1 MSLLV
6 HLLDPLSVETNGD
19 VVDGARLGGDQC
31 RLAFAVLVGRRGHA
45 VPRQELAHVLWGET
59 LPRTWGPALRN
70 VMSRVRVFLGEAG
83 VDPAA
88 LASGSGGYLLRLPPD
103 AVVDLEQVEEHLQA
117 ARAALRAGDAARAA
131 DLARTATDVAGRPF
145 LP

>member
-6 HLLDPLSVETNGD
+6 HLLDPLSVETDGNR
-19 VVDGARLGGDQC
+19 VDGARLGGDHC
-31 RLAFAVLVGRRGHA
+31 RLAFAVLVARHGRA

-70 VMSRVRVFLGEAG
+70 VMSRVRVFLAEAG
-83 VDPAA
+83 VDPTA

-103 AVVDLEQVEEHLQA
+103 AVVDLEQLEEQLLASHVALQA
-117 ARAALRAGDAARAA
+117 DDPARAGH
-131 DLARTATDVAGRPF
+131 LA
-145 LP
+145 